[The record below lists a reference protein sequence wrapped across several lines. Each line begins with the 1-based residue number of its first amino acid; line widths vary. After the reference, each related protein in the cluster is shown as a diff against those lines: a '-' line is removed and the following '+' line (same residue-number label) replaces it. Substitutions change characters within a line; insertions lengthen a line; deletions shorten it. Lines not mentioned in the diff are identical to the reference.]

1 MLYGNLA
8 DPKELGVTKGD
19 IVKVTLKKGL
29 AKAQLYNKLYEVTG
43 GQNDVWATIEKLA
56 IKLLLTQLQSKQLS
70 C

>member
-43 GQNDVWATIEKLA
+43 G
-56 IKLLLTQLQSKQLS
+56 SKQLS